1 MKRLLLF
8 VPVLF
13 FSLLVISCKDKD
25 KEQTP
30 EPTAKSKILVNY
42 PWRMSSVT
50 DLSGKDIPKNQLS
63 GDTKFILEMD
73 IQFQQNATVRALDQS
88 SSQVINGGTWYL
100 INEEKALDI
109 KIVGFSGEF
118 GLEELTNS
126 RMKLK
131 SKMPINGV
139 EQEAIM
145 VFQPVIK

>member
-13 FSLLVISCKDKD
+13 LSLLVISCKDKD
-25 KEQTP
+25 KNETP
-30 EPTAKSKILVNY
+30 EPTAKNKILVNY

-50 DLSGKDIPKNQLS
+50 DLSGKEIPKSQLS
-63 GDTKFILEMD
+63 GETKFILEMD
-73 IQFQQNATVRALDQS
+73 IQFQQNATVKALDQN
-88 SSQVINGGTWYL
+88 SSQVINGGTWSL

-109 KIVGFSGEF
+109 KISGFSGEF

-131 SKMPINGV
+131 SKMPVGGV

>member
-13 FSLLVISCKDKD
+13 FSLLMISCGDKD
-25 KEQTP
+25 KNETP
-30 EPTAKSKILVNY
+30 EPTEKNKILVNY

-50 DLSGKDIPKNQLS
+50 DLSGKAIPDNQW
-63 GDTKFILEMD
+63 GTDTKYILKMD
-73 IQFQQNATVRALDQS
+73 IQFQSNATVKALDQQ
-88 SSQVINGGTWYL
+88 SSQVLNGGTWYL
-100 INEEKALDI
+100 INDEKALDI
-109 KIVGFSGEF
+109 KIIGFSGEF

-126 RMKLK
+126 KMRLK
-131 SKMPINGV
+131 SKMPVNGV

>member
-13 FSLLVISCKDKD
+13 LSLLVISCKDKD
-25 KEQTP
+25 KNETP
-30 EPTAKSKILVNY
+30 EPTAKNKILVNY

-50 DLSGKDIPKNQLS
+50 DLSGKTIPDNQL
-63 GDTKFILEMD
+63 GTDTKYILKMD
-73 IQFQQNATVRALDQS
+73 IQFQQNATVKALDQN
-88 SSQVINGGTWYL
+88 SSQVINGGTWSL

-109 KIVGFSGEF
+109 KIIGFSGEF

-131 SKMPINGV
+131 SKMPVGGV

>member
-25 KEQTP
+25 NEETP

-42 PWRMSSVT
+42 PWRMSAVT
-50 DLSGKDIPKNQLS
+50 DLSGKDISENQL
-63 GDTKFILEMD
+63 GVDTKFIKQMD
-73 IQFQQNATVRALDQS
+73 IQFQQNATVKALDQN

-118 GLEELTNS
+118 GLEELTS
-126 RMKLK
+126 SKMRLK

>member
-13 FSLLVISCKDKD
+13 FSLLLISCGDKDKD
-25 KEQTP
+25 QTP

-42 PWRMSSVT
+42 PWRMSAVT
-50 DLSGKDIPKNQLS
+50 DLSGKDIPKTQLS

-73 IQFQQNATVRALDQS
+73 IQFQQNATVRALDQT
-88 SSQVINGGTWYL
+88 SSQVLNGGTWYL

-118 GLEELTNS
+118 GLEELTS
-126 RMKLK
+126 SKMRLK
-131 SKMPINGV
+131 SKMPVNGV

>member
-13 FSLLVISCKDKD
+13 LSLLVISCKDKD
-25 KEQTP
+25 KNETP
-30 EPTAKSKILVNY
+30 EPTAKNKILVNY

-50 DLSGKDIPKNQLS
+50 DLSGKEIPKNQLS
-63 GDTKFILEMD
+63 GETKFILEMD
-73 IQFQQNATVRALDQS
+73 IQFQQNATVKALDQN
-88 SSQVINGGTWYL
+88 SSQVINGGTWSL

-109 KIVGFSGEF
+109 KISGFSGEF

-126 RMKLK
+126 KMRLK
-131 SKMPINGV
+131 SKMPVGGV

>member
-25 KEQTP
+25 KEETP
-30 EPTAKSKILVNY
+30 EPTTKSKILVNY
-42 PWRMSSVT
+42 PWRMSAVT
-50 DLSGKDIPKNQLS
+50 DLSGKDISENQL
-63 GDTKFILEMD
+63 GVDTKFIKQMD
-73 IQFQQNATVRALDQS
+73 IQFQQNATVKALDQK

-118 GLEELTNS
+118 GLEELTS
-126 RMKLK
+126 SKMRLK

>member
-1 MKRLLLF
+1 ML
-8 VPVLF
+8 
-13 FSLLVISCKDKD
+13 
-25 KEQTP
+25 T
-30 EPTAKSKILVNY
+30 
-42 PWRMSSVT
+42 VT
-50 DLSGKDIPKNQLS
+50 DLSGKAIPESQLAT
-63 GDTKFILEMD
+63 DTKYILKMD
-73 IQFQQNATVRALDQS
+73 IQFQQNATVKALDQN
-88 SSQVINGGTWYL
+88 SSQVLNGGTWYL

-126 RMKLK
+126 KMRLK

>member
-13 FSLLVISCKDKD
+13 LSLWVISCKDKD
-25 KEQTP
+25 KDETP

-42 PWRMSSVT
+42 PWRMSAVT
-50 DLSGKDIPKNQLS
+50 DLSGKDISENQL
-63 GDTKFILEMD
+63 GAETKYIKQMD
-73 IQFQQNATVRALDQS
+73 IQFQQNATVRALDQN

-100 INEEKALDI
+100 VKEEKALDI

-118 GLEELTNS
+118 GLEELTS
-126 RMKLK
+126 SKMKLK
-131 SKMPINGV
+131 SKIPINGV
-139 EQEAIM
+139 QQEAIM

>member
-13 FSLLVISCKDKD
+13 LSLWVISCKDKD
-25 KEQTP
+25 KDETP

-42 PWRMSSVT
+42 PWRMSAVT
-50 DLSGKDIPKNQLS
+50 DLSGKDISENQL
-63 GDTKFILEMD
+63 GADTKFIKQMD
-73 IQFQQNATVRALDQS
+73 IQFQQNATVRALDQN

-100 INEEKALDI
+100 VNEEKALDI
-109 KIVGFSGEF
+109 KIAGFSGEF

-126 RMKLK
+126 KMRLK
-131 SKMPINGV
+131 SKMPVNGV

>member
-13 FSLLVISCKDKD
+13 LSLWVISCKDKD
-25 KEQTP
+25 KDETP

-42 PWRMSSVT
+42 PWRMSAVT
-50 DLSGKDIPKNQLS
+50 DLSGKDISENQL
-63 GDTKFILEMD
+63 GADTKFIKQMD
-73 IQFQQNATVRALDQS
+73 IQFQQNATVRALDQN

-100 INEEKALDI
+100 VNEEKALDI

-126 RMKLK
+126 KMRLK
-131 SKMPINGV
+131 SKMPVNGV